1 MSGII
6 RQLMSIYASL
16 RLRNVS
22 CKFLDLTCKV
32 GGTRRETAD
41 HVETSL
47 IVFGGLTNLPVIDFT
62 MIEVTNP

>member
-1 MSGII
+1 VSGII
-6 RQLMSIYASL
+6 RQHMSIWASL

-32 GGTRRETAD
+32 GGTRRKTAD
-41 HVETSL
+41 HIESSFR
-47 IVFGGLTNLPVIDFT
+47 VFGGLTNLPVMDFT